1 MNVLRF
7 VFFLGVIYITF
18 DALWNLFLW
27 VLKYFFGIDKR
38 EGWVYYI
45 SKGLSLYILV
55 TLTAITTTQNL
66 QLADSQL
73 SKFLYPAIGLI
84 VLYFYITSSMQR
96 SKMKAKIKMDTQA
109 IKRMRYDGIF
119 LFSALVL
126 YSLALFFPELH
137 DTQITNW
144 FFDAIA
150 SIYQVLLFKVII
162 GFLALFFLV
171 NILIKSLF
179 ATRTLIFSLFGWE
192 GAEDDSFT
200 DRLINEQ
207 RQQQS
212 KREEEYTDYEIV
224 EEHTKEDDSQ
234 DQDRSLGQEGGER

>member
-27 VLKYFFGIDKR
+27 VLKYFFGLDKQ

-66 QLADSQL
+66 KLADSQL

-109 IKRMRYDGIF
+109 IKRMRYDGVF
-119 LFSALVL
+119 LFSSLVL

-144 FFDAIA
+144 FFEAIA
-150 SIYQVLLFKVII
+150 SIYQILLFKVII

-171 NILIKSLF
+171 NILIKSIF
-179 ATRTLIFSLFGWE
+179 ATRTLIYSLFGWE
-192 GAEDDSFT
+192 GAEEDSFT

-207 RQQQS
+207 RQQRS
-212 KREEEYTDYEIV
+212 SSEEEGFTDYEIV
-224 EEHTKEDDSQ
+224 EEKTNSDNKEEG
-234 DQDRSLGQEGGER
+234 DRSLGE

>member
-27 VLKYFFGIDKR
+27 VLKYFFGLDKQ

-66 QLADSQL
+66 KLADSQL

-119 LFSALVL
+119 LFSSLVL

-144 FFDAIA
+144 FFEAIA
-150 SIYQVLLFKVII
+150 SIYQILLFKVII

-171 NILIKSLF
+171 NILIKSIF
-179 ATRTLIFSLFGWE
+179 ATRTLIYSLFGWE
-192 GAEDDSFT
+192 GAEEDSFT

-207 RQQQS
+207 RQQRS
-212 KREEEYTDYEIV
+212 SSEEEGFTDYEIV
-224 EEHTKEDDSQ
+224 EEKTNSDNKEEG
-234 DQDRSLGQEGGER
+234 DRSLGE